1 MSVVIKTVSEN
12 HCLSEFTSTVVSRV
26 WGSDSASAVG
36 RLGEDL
42 DGEIGIRDQERRI
55 WCHAKSLWDRCC
67 GVACTRAGNLGRDGR
82 CPAGGGAAAR
92 AGEKLDEVGRKI
104 RRGLEKA
111 EDAVREGFHK
121 TRDSVHSMGVISRV
135 YGRLHWDKWLHSSTL
150 TLKVEDGVVTLRG
163 AVPSKAAKTK
173 AVTLA
178 AETVGVTKVI
188 DELTIPVSEADE
200 IPRTSKP

>member
-1 MSVVIKTVSEN
+1 MRRVYGIAVV
-12 HCLSEFTSTVVSRV
+12 
-26 WGSDSASAVG
+26 ASLALGLATWVG
-36 RLGEDL
+36 M
-42 DGEIGIRDQERRI
+42 
-55 WCHAKSLWDRCC
+55 
-67 GVACTRAGNLGRDGR
+67 AGAQQD
-82 CPAGGGAAAR
+82 GAAAR

-135 YGRLHWDKWLHSSTL
+135 YGRLHWDKALHSSTL